1 MPSVRK
7 TLTPATFS
15 NYGIVQ
21 EFGVLVSG
29 VGEVEAGEWEAHAQL
44 SGYRADAPQVRQ
56 AKSTILLCVYMC
68 IYTQNLM

>member
-1 MPSVRK
+1 M
-7 TLTPATFS
+7 
-15 NYGIVQ
+15 Q